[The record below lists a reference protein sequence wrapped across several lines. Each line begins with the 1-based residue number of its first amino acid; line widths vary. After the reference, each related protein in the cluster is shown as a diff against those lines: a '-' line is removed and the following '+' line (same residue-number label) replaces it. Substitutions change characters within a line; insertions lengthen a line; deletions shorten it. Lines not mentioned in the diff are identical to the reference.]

1 MTIKHA
7 FLAGLVAVGLSMG
20 GAPAAL
26 AQEAEAGLVDEVAAP
41 EGRRPEDN
49 WLKVCSNLDDG
60 RKACIMRQVVTNSGV
75 FVGSFLL
82 RDDPSQESRLL
93 AVASVP
99 LGVLLPFG
107 LSWQIDGGK
116 PVRVPYMLCDPTSCS
131 AQLVVNEAY
140 VQSLK
145 RGATLKLIAK
155 NRLNEDVTVD
165 ITLAGFTAVYDNPD
179 GLDIEELNR
188 ANSTENVLEQ
198 VLQDRAEQLRQELQ
212 QNPAEGAEGAEGAG
226 EVPADAPAAE
236 ETAPAQ

>member
-1 MTIKHA
+1 MTVKHA
-7 FLAGLVAVGLSMG
+7 FLAGLMAVGLSMG
-20 GAPAAL
+20 GMPASL
-26 AQEAEAGLVDEVAAP
+26 AQEAGMIDEVAAAQ
-41 EGRRPEDN
+41 GRNPEDN
-49 WLKVCSNLDDG
+49 WLKVCSDLEDG

-116 PVRVPYMLCDPTSCS
+116 PVRVPYMLCDPQSCS

-145 RGATLKLIAK
+145 RGGTLKLIAK
-155 NRLNEDVTVD
+155 NRLNEDVTIDV
-165 ITLAGFTAVYDNPD
+165 TLAGFTAVFDNPN
-179 GLDIEELNR
+179 GIDINELNQ
-188 ANSTENVLEQ
+188 ASSTENVLEQ
-198 VLQDRAEQLRQELQ
+198 VLQDRAEQLRQQLQ
-212 QNPAEGAEGAEGAG
+212 ENAG
-226 EVPADAPAAE
+226 VNGETAPAAE
-236 ETAPAQ
+236 PAPAQ